1 MFLPSH
7 STATKPTTEVPA
19 IVRTLSRSDV
29 QWNRRIFRAPPLVVK
44 LQAADFSGPGA
55 LSKLEARKSA

>member
-1 MFLPSH
+1 MFLP
-7 STATKPTTEVPA
+7 TATTSSKPTTEVPA

-44 LQAADFSGPGA
+44 LQAADFSG
-55 LSKLEARKSA
+55 LSAPTKLDARKSA